1 MTVITSGSAT
11 VHSLFDIRAVWHAI
25 VEFVG
30 AAVGALTFAAVIW
43 ALLAV
48 PGLFS

>member
-1 MTVITSGSAT
+1 MSATTSGSAT
-11 VHSLFDIRAVWHAI
+11 AHPPFDVRAVWHGI

-30 AAVGALTFAAVIW
+30 AAVAAFTFAAVVW
-43 ALLAV
+43 VLLAV